1 MSPRLELFKMALGV
15 GVYLGTFAVIIW
27 HMNT

>member
-1 MSPRLELFKMALGV
+1 MSPRLELFKMTLGV

-27 HMNT
+27 WMNT